1 LLLLLLQMAVESVAE
16 FSLWPSF
23 AAADSVEADTAAA
36 AAAAG
41 LLGGGSFA
49 AVRNDV
55 SPFSRMSDQ
64 SPQLGLDVAG
74 SMSTDQLFHSAEAA
88 NTAELFALLQQQQQ
102 QQQQQ
107 PPSSTDEQCI
117 DAEISRLLQ
126 MKQALHRQRQQ
137 PLGQGQSMAAPIL
150 EDEPFVVQQSQLS
163 QTMQPAGS
171 GSSCGGMIPAVSLA
185 LDQSLP
191 MDW

>member
-1 LLLLLLQMAVESVAE
+1 MAVESMAE

-23 AAADSVEADTAAA
+23 TAADSIEADTAVA

-49 AVRNDV
+49 PVLTNDV
-55 SPFSRMSDQ
+55 SPFTRMSDQ

-74 SMSTDQLFHSAEAA
+74 SMATDQLFHSAEAA
-88 NTAELFALLQQQQQ
+88 NTAELFALLQQ

-137 PLGQGQSMAAPIL
+137 PLASGQGQGAAAPIL
-150 EDEPFVVQQSQLS
+150 EDEPFVLQQSQLA
-163 QTMQPAGS
+163 QTMQSAGS
-171 GSSCGGMIPAVSLA
+171 GSSCGGIIPPVSLS
-185 LDQSLP
+185 LDQSLT